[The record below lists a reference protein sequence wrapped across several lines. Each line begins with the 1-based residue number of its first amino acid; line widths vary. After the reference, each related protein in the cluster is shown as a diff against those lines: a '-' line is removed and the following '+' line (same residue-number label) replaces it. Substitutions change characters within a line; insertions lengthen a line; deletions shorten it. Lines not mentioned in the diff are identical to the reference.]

1 VASPGPSLAW
11 RRAGALNG
19 HKALLP
25 HAEAN
30 HAACCVAFG
39 PSGSLKGSRTFFANG
54 GDKRFAIVACDSIS
68 RPLDITQSTCLPRLT
83 LRARWSRR
91 TGWARFASGALWA
104 CRSLLSGTS
113 LWTSWARRS
122 RRTLRT
128 GWPLRAGGA
137 LRTGGSCRALGALA
151 SDQQDCDRK
160 CDNGA
165 QSTHVGAPKYTF
177 RRLRNSRRR
186 RVSFTNQWWPPT
198 MLLACACGIAL
209 ALPSAPIKV
218 FLGAR
223 ARSSEANL
231 ACFRMGKSG

>member
-1 VASPGPSLAW
+1 VTVPPVL
-11 RRAGALNG
+11 RCRAHREDRLF
-19 HKALLP
+19 P

-30 HAACCVAFG
+30 DAACYGAFR
-39 PSGSLKGSRTFFANG
+39 PSGSLKGSGTFFANG

-83 LRARWSRR
+83 LRARRSRR

-104 CRSLLSGTS
+104 RRSLLSGTS

-137 LRTGGSCRALGALA
+137 LWTGRSCRALGALT
-151 SDQQDCDRK
+151 SDQQNCGGE

-165 QSTHVGAPKYTF
+165 QSTHAGAPK
-177 RRLRNSRRR
+177 
-186 RVSFTNQWWPPT
+186 
-198 MLLACACGIAL
+198 
-209 ALPSAPIKV
+209 
-218 FLGAR
+218 
-223 ARSSEANL
+223 
-231 ACFRMGKSG
+231 